1 MALPAEGEAV
11 GRLQHEDHLLPPI
24 APDVSFLSK
33 DIGGWRMDRRA
44 CQHACRTKNPPD
56 EGSGIDE
63 KAQGSDDDWLG
74 VCFEMIVM
82 SRDGRRLVGTQHADP
97 CRNHGPMEL
106 RHVCRERPLLG
117 NPGRRASADSPQFP
131 AEIHSF
137 SNLRG

>member
-74 VCFEMIVM
+74 VCFEMIVK
-82 SRDGRRLVGTQHADP
+82 SRDGCRLVGTQHADP